1 MRSLCLCEKNE
12 TVTAMRLGGIE
23 SIVITSEEEAN
34 KQLTKAIED
43 PQIAIVMITENI
55 HTLIEPF
62 VTKCKLE
69 QRDTLII
76 LVPEPDGL
84 SDKDYIMNTIK
95 NSIGI
100 KL

>member
-1 MRSLCLCEKNE
+1 MRSICLCEKNE

-23 SIVITSEEEAN
+23 SIVINSEEEAQ
-34 KQLTKAIED
+34 KQLTAAIED

-55 HTLIEPF
+55 HNLMETF
-62 VTKCKLE
+62 VTKSKLE

-76 LVPEPDGL
+76 LVPEPEGL

>member
-1 MRSLCLCEKNE
+1 MRSICLCEKNE

-23 SIVITSEEEAN
+23 SIVIKSEEEAQ
-34 KQLTKAIED
+34 KQLTAAIED

-55 HTLIEPF
+55 HNLMESF
-62 VTKCKLE
+62 VTKSKLE

-76 LVPEPDGL
+76 LVPEPEGL